1 MAGKYLVTRRGL
13 NASEVGQPSARSRG
27 GKWWFYV
34 DSSASTADTFVA
46 RAVMLEAFL
55 NQTLEKVA
63 PTAVAV
69 LAFDLDVVTLLPEAS
84 LGADLG
90 RRAADALRARL
101 PLGMTRLDRV
111 LAHAARSGADFV
123 VLLTDA
129 MATLGD
135 RGALLPRNLQGLPK
149 TSKVFVLN
157 FGNKMDL
164 EVATEVAGVGGGRA
178 LSVAASSNASTAAA
192 RMSRAWDDL
201 TAPIGNTGKIVG
213 LTGGTAVYPAIFFD
227 LQPDSEVVYFTI
239 PESSMDLANI
249 SATSLQ
255 IGDQLLA
262 TPASTQ
268 ASQTFSPLL
277 QREGVRAELAVLAE
291 KRTLSLNRT
300 VQDSLAADM
309 VLLSTTQ
316 RVLCPLTALLVL
328 ETEKDFERFGISR
341 KARND
346 ILIVTTQGV
355 ELERPS
361 SAAFQK
367 GVKELDAQEPENDLP
382 DTDSFISSDSMQ
394 KSEQQPSVSTAQDS
408 SGRLSKW
415 VAAALVAVASL
426 PTAGG
431 LFGLERSW
439 SLSVLSLAFLGVTV
453 TLQGC
458 FEERRYDDDSG
469 YPEMR
474 WLNMDTWAAQFLSNA
489 SQPSTRTRDEAQLW
503 AQALAAS
510 NRTEDRVCYFLVL
523 GRFKHVFFDIRLVRG
538 DRKSFSCISSSALLV
553 HPVFPTVLLPSASK
567 KFQLLHVF
575 CLACSFCVPRRFPSV
590 DLLTML
596 RFRASL
602 RGFGSSLRLS
612 PLLLAIPCIV
622 I

>member
-510 NRTEDRVCYFLVL
+510 NRTEDRLLAGLAAL
-523 GRFKHVFFDIRLVRG
+523 GPLEPGGLRVPGECRPGAGALRHGRPSLCQSGG
-538 DRKSFSCISSSALLV
+538 DLLEQRRDA
-553 HPVFPTVLLPSASK
+553 AS
-567 KFQLLHVF
+567 L
-575 CLACSFCVPRRFPSV
+575 CLALPDCPR
-590 DLLTML
+590 L
-596 RFRASL
+596 RPGGRA
-602 RGFGSSLRLS
+602 RA
-612 PLLLAIPCIV
+612 AIHRATS
-622 I
+622 